1 MAKHAKV
8 AVDSVGARVKRTFL
22 AVATTSLVVLGVL
35 PTVIEVVVDEL
46 GAHMPD
52 GLRLWLLGAA
62 VVVTAVATAVTRIMA
77 IPAVNGWLTSIGF
90 GSQPKS
96 SIDPN
101 KLF

>member
-22 AVATTSLVVLGVL
+22 AVATTALVILGVL
-35 PTVIEVVVDEL
+35 PTIIEVIVEEL
-46 GAHMPD
+46 GVHMPD

-62 VVVTAVATAVTRIMA
+62 VVVTGVATAVTRIMA

-90 GSQPKS
+90 GAQPKS
-96 SIDPN
+96 SVDPN